1 MSARPLVDVF
11 SRAECPVDRLEN
23 EHLGNVDQY
32 RITKEIPLYYARDN
46 VAELTDA
53 EDDKGGK

>member
-1 MSARPLVDVF
+1 MPRG
-11 SRAECPVDRLEN
+11 VDRLEN

>member
-1 MSARPLVDVF
+1 MLPF
-11 SRAECPVDRLEN
+11 SCAKYRADRLEN

-46 VAELTDA
+46 LAELTDM
-53 EDDKGGK
+53 EDGKDDK